1 MDLSLLKEYLFAYKR
16 WLCKLGCV
24 YVQICAP
31 MAFGGGSSSGGVG
44 VGEGSCAGRTL

>member
-16 WLCKLGCV
+16 WLCKLECV
-24 YVQICAP
+24 CVQICAP
-31 MAFGGGSSSGGVG
+31 MSFGGGSSSDG